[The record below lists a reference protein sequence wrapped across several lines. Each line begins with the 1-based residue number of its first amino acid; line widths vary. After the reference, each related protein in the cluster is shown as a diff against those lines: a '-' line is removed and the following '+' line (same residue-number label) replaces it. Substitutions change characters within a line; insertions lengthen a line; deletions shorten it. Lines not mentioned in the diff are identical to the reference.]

1 MPAHEG
7 GEDETKV
14 TLACTT
20 AQEKK
25 SFADSEPHFL
35 ATERIRTLD
44 PRIELHF
51 IRGERSDVVCVIA
64 RVHALSELTAY
75 RPRACT
81 GRSTAM
87 TPSWPF
93 GNSRLSSRS
102 GAQATLYVFWVVSAS

>member
-7 GEDETKV
+7 GQNATGV

-25 SFADSEPHFL
+25 AFADSEPHFL

-64 RVHALSELTAY
+64 CFHVLS
-75 RPRACT
+75 
-81 GRSTAM
+81 
-87 TPSWPF
+87 
-93 GNSRLSSRS
+93 N
-102 GAQATLYVFWVVSAS
+102 